1 MKPNV
6 YIIAGPNGVGKTTF
20 AREFLPHF
28 ADCKNFINADLIA
41 AGVSPFSP
49 DAAAFRAARL
59 FLIEIDRAI
68 ERGHDFAFETT
79 LSGRHHLN
87 LIRNLR
93 DHGSTVHFFFL
104 WVRNAE
110 LALER
115 VRDRVLKGGHNVPE
129 AVVRRRYDRSLRNIL
144 TNSRAFADSWTL
156 FDNSGDSPMIL
167 ASATQGELSII
178 RVQEYEALIARYGE
192 R

>member
-1 MKPNV
+1 VKPNV

-49 DAAAFRAARL
+49 DAAAFRAGRL

-68 ERGHDFAFETT
+68 ERGDDFAFETT
-79 LSGRHHLN
+79 LSGRHHLK

-93 DHGSTVHFFFL
+93 SHGYAVHFFFL
-104 WVRNAE
+104 WLRNAE

-115 VRDRVLKGGHNVPE
+115 VKDRVLKGGHNVPE
-129 AVVRRRYDRSLRNIL
+129 TVVRRRFDRSLKNFL
-144 TNSRAFADSWTL
+144 TNSRALADSWTL
-156 FDNSGDSPMIL
+156 FENSGDMPMIL
-167 ASATQGELSII
+167 SSASGGKLSII
-178 RVQEYEALIARYGE
+178 RVQEYETLIARYGE
-192 R
+192 